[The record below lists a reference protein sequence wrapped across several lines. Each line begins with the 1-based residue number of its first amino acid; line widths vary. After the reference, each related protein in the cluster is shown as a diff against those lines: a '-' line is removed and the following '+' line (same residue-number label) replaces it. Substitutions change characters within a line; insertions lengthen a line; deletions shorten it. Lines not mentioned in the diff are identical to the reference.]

1 MKLIEYIAFGRIH
14 TAGLTMAGIVLGYLL
29 AGGTQWQVMIM
40 LALYALTFHYAGFGT
55 NNLLD
60 YWHDKKDAHKI
71 DFPLIKGS
79 VSYRSALIGVL
90 FTTMLSFVLIFYII
104 MKYAP
109 QESIMYLI
117 ILVLINQVFGL
128 IYNSI
133 SKYTCIPSVI
143 SICLSFSVLPVIGW
157 FMATSTI
164 SYIIVMLF
172 IATIFLMAYQI
183 GVSGYYKDIQSDPV
197 SILRKLGCYVDSNTN
212 RYHPTEKAMAYAV
225 ALKLA
230 YFIVLYLMIKDAN
243 PIVSV
248 LTIAWFFVCM
258 FFVTVQN
265 SEHEFVHK
273 NVTRYCSLIEVV
285 SYFALITVLSSYINI
300 ITSIL
305 LALAPFVWF
314 VIWNK
319 IFYGW
324 WLQPKV

>member
-1 MKLIEYIAFGRIH
+1 MKIKEYIAFGRIH
-14 TAGLTMAGIVLGYLL
+14 TAGLTMAGTVLGYML
-29 AGGTQWQVMIM
+29 AGGMQWHVM
-40 LALYALTFHYAGFGT
+40 LLLGLYALLFHYAGFGT

-60 YWHDKKDAHKI
+60 YWHDKKDAHKT

-79 VSYRSALIGVL
+79 ISYRNALIGVL
-90 FTTMLSFVLIFYII
+90 FATMLSFVLIFYII
-104 MKYAP
+104 IKYAP
-109 QESIMYLI
+109 AESIMYLI

-157 FMATSTI
+157 FIATSTI

-183 GVSGYYKDIQSDPV
+183 GVSGYYKDIQTDPV
-197 SILRKLGCYVDSNTN
+197 SILRKLGCYVDKNTN
-212 RYHPTEKAMAYAV
+212 MYCATEKALVYAV
-225 ALKLA
+225 ALKFA
-230 YFIVLYLMIKDAN
+230 YFMVLYVMIKDEN
-243 PIVSV
+243 PVVSV
-248 LTIAWFFVCM
+248 LTLTWFFACM
-258 FFVTVQN
+258 FFVTLQN
-265 SEHEFVHK
+265 SDHVFEHK
-273 NVTRYCSLIEVV
+273 TVTRYCSMIEII
-285 SYFALITVLSSYINI
+285 SYFALVTVLSSYIGI
-300 ITSIL
+300 VVAIVM
-305 LALAPFVWF
+305 AFVPFVWF